1 MPPNF
6 PKDVFTLAAELIKHQ
21 AKKQLGDGFMDV
33 LSRRLVDYAGDNAL
47 EKVNGWLDS
56 GENAEK
62 LLAAFQDADKDFHDQ
77 GDDTFKQMV
86 VSKPMSQLESLEKIA
101 KNLPKT
107 LDDDGLLETLRHQ
120 FETDWTNLSSEVHD
134 KAARAYRVH
143 LERNLAIRCNQM
155 LPSIFVKVERIEAN
169 TEEIIEKLDKLS
181 PAKDTTTTSPELPSY
196 LKPQLFQIDAWI
208 QPLALEKATTNGEV
222 SFSSSLTLV
231 DALEKDK
238 KIILVGNSGSGKT
251 LVLKSVANQLNES
264 SKFACCW
271 IPLKN
276 YAKSLGHTIKEVL
289 GWHNI
294 QDGQVISVLEQQDLT
309 LLLDGLNE
317 VTIKD
322 QEDCIKEIDIL
333 LNNYQG
339 QVCISYTI
347 SDLAYFGFEN
357 PTYKVLPLN
366 EDDIKRTIKDF
377 FKAKGTAHKADWF
390 LQSIRGWDTE
400 RQQEFDK
407 LASLPINLQFLLELA
422 QSDAFSYNSLG
433 DLYGQ
438 VIQKRLER
446 TRLNSQRNQVPT
458 DIKTDCLIGLAY
470 KSILKDHQLQ
480 MQKDF
485 IRETFA
491 EIVHATKIDIDLA
504 LKEVI
509 RAGLLFE
516 VNDFLLEWPHS
527 SFRDYLAGRQ
537 LFNLVEIDKPF
548 DEFPL
553 DKSNGAQAAAHATR
567 LLTTQSRNLRNRPV
581 IFIST
586 IKKLSTYEIIKTIAD
601 EYYPAID
608 YYISINQEI
617 SYSKEMFVDSRW
629 GERFVETYNLI
640 KEALSKNNYN
650 NIDYLPSPKGLNV
663 YFDNDNDFCAI
674 VFSNNPGVNF
684 ASLESFEK
692 LITRRQRNK
701 SDKFGFCLFAPFLL
715 LLDPEII
722 AYIQIGFW
730 LRLKAKSQNERINDW
745 HKGLALISPHDELIY
760 WNKQELPSSKEELL
774 ASPKETMEIL
784 TKTVGRDRLDS
795 IITTTDILTHSKTAR
810 LSWSEINMPIAFEI
824 NSSRTFESPRIE
836 TNRLGQIMVE
846 KLPTHH
852 ISLIFLLSSFSTI
865 SKVDRGINIF
875 IPFPIVALN
884 RYYFFFY
891 EHGNFSVGKTSWLIH
906 LRG

>member
-1 MPPNF
+1 MPPDL
-6 PKDVFTLAAELIKHQ
+6 PKDIFKLATELIKHQ

-33 LSRRLVDYAGDNAL
+33 LSSRLVDYAGDNAL
-47 EKVNGWLDS
+47 EKVNGWLGS

-77 GDDTFKQMV
+77 GDDTFKQMI
-86 VSKPMSQLESLEKIA
+86 VSKPMGQLESLGRIA

-107 LDDDGLLETLRHQ
+107 LDDDGLLESLRQQ
-120 FETDWTNLSSEVHD
+120 FETDWPNLSSDVHD
-134 KAARAYRVH
+134 KAAHAYRIH

-155 LPSIFVKVERIEAN
+155 LPSIFVKIERIEAN
-169 TEEIIEKLDKLS
+169 TEKIIEKLEKFT
-181 PAKDTTTTSPELPSY
+181 PAKDVISPELPGY
-196 LKPQLFQIDAWI
+196 LKPQLFQIDSWI
-208 QPLALEKATTNGEV
+208 QPLALEEATTSGKI
-222 SFSSSLTLV
+222 SFSTSPTIV
-231 DALEKDK
+231 DALKADK
-238 KIILVGNSGSGKT
+238 KIILVGTSGSGKT
-251 LVLKSVANQLNES
+251 LALKSTTNQLNES

-276 YAKSLGHTIKEVL
+276 YSKSLGHTIKDVL
-289 GWHNI
+289 GWRNI
-294 QDGQVISVLEQQDLT
+294 QDDQVISALEQQNLT

-347 SDLAYFGFEN
+347 SDVAYFGIQY

-366 EDDIKRTIKDF
+366 KGDIEKTIKDF
-377 FKAKGTAHKADWF
+377 FKAKGTSHKADWF

-422 QSDAFSYNSLG
+422 QSDDFSYNSLG

-446 TRLNSQRNQVPT
+446 TRLNSQRNQVST
-458 DIKTDCLIGLAY
+458 DIKTDCLMGLAY

-491 EIVHATKIDIDLA
+491 ELANTTKIDVDLA

-537 LFNLVEIDKPF
+537 LFNLVENDKPF

-553 DKSNGAQAAAHATR
+553 DKSNGAKAAAHATR

-581 IFIST
+581 IFVST
-586 IKKLSTYEIIKTIAD
+586 IKRRSTYEIIKTIAD

-617 SYSKEMFVDSRW
+617 SYSKEMFVGSRW

-650 NIDYLPSPKGLNV
+650 NIDYLPSLKGLNV
-663 YFDNDNDFCAI
+663 YFDNDNGFCAM

-684 ASLESFEK
+684 ASLERFEK

-730 LRLKAKSQNERINDW
+730 LRLKIKSQNENINDW

-810 LSWSEINMPIAFEI
+810 LNWSEINMPVAFEI
-824 NSSRTFESPRIE
+824 NSSRTSDAPRIE

-852 ISLIFLLSSFSTI
+852 ISLIFLLSSFSAI

-875 IPFPIVALN
+875 IPFPISALN
-884 RYYFFFY
+884 RFYYFFY
-891 EHGNFSVGKTSWLIH
+891 ENGSYSEGKNSWLIH